1 MKRIHASS
9 SWSAALYVSGSMPT
23 ETASYCRSS
32 ERESRESAVCFL
44 PTYMPGATIS
54 VTANGGS
61 VIFPCLGHD
70 RSRFDQQDLHDQ
82 YTDGCHHHRPYLHR
96 NARSCSEDGHSYDYT
111 VGRPLLTTRKIRSH
125 VQAGPHPDCGSEFP
139 GCWPELR
146 LMYAGGPKCLP
157 AR

>member
-61 VIFPCLGHD
+61 VIFLSSVTIAPGTINKT
-70 RSRFDQQDLHDQ
+70 F
-82 YTDGCHHHRPYLHR
+82 TI
-96 NARSCSEDGHSYDYT
+96 NT
-111 VGRPLLTTRKIRSH
+111 VAVATTTVRTFTATQGVAQKTATLTIS
-125 VQAGPHPDCGSEFP
+125 P
-139 GCWPELR
+139 
-146 LMYAGGPKCLP
+146 
-157 AR
+157 